1 MLWLLKVLGVL
12 VLLVAIGVVGY
23 AFFGDLRPEREQR
36 SIPVTL
42 PNEG

>member
-1 MLWLLKVLGVL
+1 MVWVLKILGVL
-12 VLLVAIGVVGY
+12 VLVVAIAILGY
-23 AFFGDLRPEREQR
+23 AFFGDLRPERDQR